1 MPAVYSCCAR
11 GDSQSTCGENFVL
24 GWLIMRCVRGTQ
36 GVTHIGKF
44 LVANYQEMVDD
55 FPAFCTHLIEHG
67 EELCEKYGKTFLAH
81 REGFHTS
88 LSGIQFLRALSRK
101 PCRAALLTF
110 ARACGDHVT
119 RLMHSGC
126 RAKVGSDVFL
136 KLMGELSSI
145 TLAVRA
151 GGKQLRMSR
160 YKRWLSSRGLSTVLS
175 WPVHCVR
182 CMCLC
187 TAGFVRACWVP
198 RLLRSRSRRTEL
210 YTGSFA

>member
-1 MPAVYSCCAR
+1 MLSCSYR
-11 GDSQSTCGENFVL
+11 GQ
-24 GWLIMRCVRGTQ
+24 
-36 GVTHIGKF
+36 
-44 LVANYQEMVDD
+44 
-55 FPAFCTHLIEHG
+55 
-67 EELCEKYGKTFLAH
+67 TFLAH
-81 REGFHTS
+81 REGVHTT
-88 LSGIQFLRALSRK
+88 LSGMNFLRTLSRK
-101 PCRAALLTF
+101 PCRAALLTL

-136 KLMGELSSI
+136 KHMGELPSI

-175 WPVHCVR
+175 WPVHGVR